1 MAAPVTPGGSE
12 PSAQS
17 DDHEAAPQ
25 PSFSEAFSAAVKKA
39 GIGQV
44 TPGETPTANSLLKA
58 IGGIRGLVESIL
70 PGLGFLVIYTIT
82 QQLLPSVIA
91 PLVIAVIF
99 IVVRVI
105 GKSPVMP
112 AVAGFLG
119 VGISAVL
126 ALITGKPED
135 NFVPGLIIN
144 SVSIVVL
151 LVSLAVRWP
160 LIGLIAGALT
170 GDITGWKAD
179 RAKVKVVTVATWCWV
194 GLFVLRLA
202 VQAPLY
208 FSGQTQWLAS
218 TKLLMGVPLYAM
230 VLWVTWLLC
239 RAAFGHE
246 RDRSATAG

>member
-1 MAAPVTPGGSE
+1 MDAAASKQPTLSE
-12 PSAQS
+12 TF
-17 DDHEAAPQ
+17 AA
-25 PSFSEAFSAAVKKA
+25 AAKKA

-44 TPGETPTANSLLKA
+44 TPGETPTAGSLLKA
-58 IGGIRGLVESIL
+58 IGGIRGLIESIL
-70 PGLGFLVIYTIT
+70 PGLGFLVIYTLT

-99 IVVRVI
+99 IVVRII

-112 AVAGFLG
+112 AIAGFLG

-151 LVSLAVRWP
+151 LVSLIARWP

-170 GDITGWKAD
+170 GDITGWKTD

-194 GLFVLRLA
+194 GLFALRLG

-218 TKLLMGVPLYAM
+218 TKLLMGVPLYAI

-246 RDRSATAG
+246 RDKTVAAG